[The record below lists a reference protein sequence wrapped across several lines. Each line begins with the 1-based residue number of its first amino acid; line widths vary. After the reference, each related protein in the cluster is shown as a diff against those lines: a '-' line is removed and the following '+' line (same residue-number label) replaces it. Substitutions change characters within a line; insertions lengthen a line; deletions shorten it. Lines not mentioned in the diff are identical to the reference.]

1 METAMT
7 KIIFIALWCGL
18 LLPSHQIMSN
28 FLGSHGLK
36 HTRPL
41 CLSPSPRVCPSSCPM
56 NLWCH
61 PAISSSVTLFSFCL
75 HSFPASGAFP
85 MSQLF
90 ASGGQMLE
98 LHFQNQSFWLPNEYS
113 GLIFFRTN
121 CGVDSKANLLGAC
134 TVLWN
139 IEFLDLQYTCIVFR
153 HKNDDIYFFNK
164 LFFTLANKD
173 VCIGRLAACHKS
185 LTRTTKSG
193 GVTLQSE
200 WR

>member
-1 METAMT
+1 MDWS
-7 KIIFIALWCGL
+7 IPGL
-18 LLPSHQIMSN
+18 SVSHHLPEFAQVHVQWICDAIQPSHPLLPS
-28 FLGSHGLK
+28 
-36 HTRPL
+36 
-41 CLSPSPRVCPSSCPM
+41 SPS
-56 NLWCH
+56 
-61 PAISSSVTLFSFCL
+61 AFTLSQ
-75 HSFPASGAFP
+75 HQGAFP
-85 MSQLF
+85 MSHLF

-113 GLIFFRTN
+113 GLIFFRAN
-121 CGVDSKANLLGAC
+121 CGVDSKGNLLGAC

-153 HKNDDIYFFNK
+153 RKNYDIYFFNK

>member
-1 METAMT
+1 MDWSMP
-7 KIIFIALWCGL
+7 GL
-18 LLPSHQIMSN
+18 SVSHHLPEFAQVHVQWICDAIQPSHPLLPS
-28 FLGSHGLK
+28 
-36 HTRPL
+36 
-41 CLSPSPRVCPSSCPM
+41 SPSA
-56 NLWCH
+56 L
-61 PAISSSVTLFSFCL
+61 TLSQHQGHFQWVNSLHKVAKYWSFSF
-75 HSFPASGAFP
+75 SISPSK
-85 MSQLF
+85 
-90 ASGGQMLE
+90 
-98 LHFQNQSFWLPNEYS
+98 EYS